1 MGFILNGFDWSW
13 GEPLLHEVYI
23 SKDALCDRDSDVLKP
38 FGEESLYLK
47 TVLTVR

>member
-1 MGFILNGFDWSW
+1 MVLTGVGVLP
-13 GEPLLHEVYI
+13 EPLLHEAYI

-38 FGEESLYLK
+38 FGEESFYLK